1 MQGSATAITVTAQ
14 PRRDAAPGHA
24 TAARRSRP
32 AYRARMIDDP
42 DGIADEAYL
51 WLRSHLDGHLCFDGE
66 RRPVKIV
73 LAPDGRIVAPVMVA
87 VLASGDVVLELPDG
101 EPDSMQL
108 SVTPERFMERGED
121 AALCDRWRIYHGDAP
136 DVNWAR
142 LAIDACRHAGY
153 YVDAEAVIVPNALA
167 SIEPAAC
174 KAINADPARLLKA
187 IPGSART
194 ESKDVRVVGIDPD
207 GMDVRRAFDVVR
219 VPWPDGVEI
228 ATVEDAVAAVGSLVR

>member
-1 MQGSATAITVTAQ
+1 
-14 PRRDAAPGHA
+14 
-24 TAARRSRP
+24 
-32 AYRARMIDDP
+32 MIEDP
-42 DGIADEAYL
+42 HGIADEAYL
-51 WLRSHLDGHLCFDGE
+51 WLRSHLEGHLCFDGE

-73 LAPDGRIVAPVMVA
+73 LGPDGRIVAPVMVA

-108 SVTPERFMERGED
+108 SVTPERFIERGED

-153 YVDAEAVIVPNALA
+153 YVDAEAVVVPNALA

-187 IPGSART
+187 IPGSSRT
-194 ESKDVRVVGIDPD
+194 MAKDVRVVGIDPD

-228 ATVEDAVAAVGSLVR
+228 TTVEDAVAAVGSMAR

>member
-1 MQGSATAITVTAQ
+1 
-14 PRRDAAPGHA
+14 
-24 TAARRSRP
+24 
-32 AYRARMIDDP
+32 
-42 DGIADEAYL
+42 
-51 WLRSHLDGHLCFDGE
+51 
-66 RRPVKIV
+66 VKIV

-108 SVTPERFMERGED
+108 SVTPERFVERGEE

-142 LAIDACRHAGY
+142 LAIDVCRHAGY
-153 YVDAEAVIVPNALA
+153 YVDAEAIVVPNALA
-167 SIEPAAC
+167 AIEPAMC
-174 KAINADPARLLKA
+174 KAINADQALLLRA

-194 ESKDVRVVGIDPD
+194 SAKDVRVVGIDPD

-219 VPWPDGVEI
+219 VPWPDGVDV
-228 ATVEDAVAAVGSLVR
+228 ATVEDAMAAIRSMAG